1 MMQFEWDENKN
12 EINLRKHKIDFSDVP
27 IVFKGPM
34 LIDYD
39 DRQDYGEERWIGMG
53 LMNDILVIVIFTER
67 GEDTIRIISARKANQ
82 KECKRYYEAIT
93 KN

>member
-12 EINLRKHKIDFSDVP
+12 EINLLKHKIDFSDVP

-39 DRQDYGEERWIGMG
+39 DRQD
-53 LMNDILVIVIFTER
+53 
-67 GEDTIRIISARKANQ
+67 
-82 KECKRYYEAIT
+82 
-93 KN
+93 

>member
-1 MMQFEWDENKN
+1 
-12 EINLRKHKIDFSDVP
+12 
-27 IVFKGPM
+27 M

-53 LMNDILVIVIFTER
+53 LMNDIVVIVIFTER

>member
-1 MMQFEWDENKN
+1 MQFEWDENKN
-12 EINLRKHKIDFSDVP
+12 QIHRRTHKIDFSDLP

-34 LIDYD
+34 PIDYD
-39 DRQDYGEERWIGMG
+39 DRQNYGEERQIGMD
-53 LMNDILVIVIFTER
+53 LMNDIVVIMIFTER